1 MSIVASW
8 SGEGLVDGTPVDTS
22 TAGTGDAPFTT
33 VTPGAATVE
42 ASGLHGPRI
51 RIEQAAATEAQLVWG
66 TAVLGALSAHA
77 VRIYVELSAHPP
89 GNGRILAAHDA
100 SNVLQWWLDVTS
112 AGILRLRDPGGSA
125 KDTSAAALPVGVE
138 LRVEVVADG
147 AGAVTVAVYEGDST
161 APWDVLA
168 GTGFGTT
175 VQQLRIL
182 NPNTS
187 PTWPAVM
194 VDEVAVA
201 DTAAEIGPV
210 PPPPGPAPAF
220 PDAPLVVDVD
230 LKVGDTWERITP
242 DVYTAD
248 PITIERGRADE
259 AGEVA
264 PSKLSLTL
272 RNTAGKYSP
281 RNPRSTYFGLI
292 GRNTP
297 IRVRVDHAAL
307 PPAMTYAYLP
317 GLESHYLATPDAAA
331 LDLTDVVDVRI
342 EITPDS
348 WRPDMA
354 TLLATKMNPNT
365 GDDSWSFILRTTGEL
380 RFRWTADGTAS
391 TSASSNSTVPV
402 PADAGRLAVRCVFD
416 GTGAGTGGNR
426 SYTFYTADSID
437 GPWTQLGDVT
447 TGTGTG
453 AIYSGSAALEIGTG
467 MGGTR
472 GFFDAR
478 VFHGRV
484 HDFQLCDET
493 GAVVADPGISAGP
506 DLVGAEW
513 DGPDGL
519 PWTAYGSARIITG
532 GPAYRFH
539 GEVSEWPPRWSLGGH
554 RKTVPIQAAGIKRRL
569 GQGAAPI
576 QSPLRRSIPVTDGIM
591 AYWPMEDAGG
601 AFASAYAG
609 APSLLVTSGGS
620 TVAYG
625 VDEEFP
631 GSAPLPML
639 HAGRAVA
646 TVPAYVSPDGIHTV
660 LMVMHMAAEPEGTRQ
675 LLEIVTTGS
684 VRRWDVWYSVP
695 SHSLGMTAYDREG
708 NKVIT
713 DTVANVPADGVPQ
726 QLAVRLEQ
734 VGGDVWMTIVGLP
747 LGSDTTV
754 QWTATASGSTVGRI
768 TSVILGDPAD
778 LGETALGHLAVSTSV
793 LADVRAFT
801 RQVLGYPGETAGA
814 RLARLCD
821 EAGVPLQIIGQL
833 ADTAPMGPQRVDTLL
848 TLLEECAAADGGIL
862 GEARDEAGFLY
873 RSRASLYN
881 QDPALQLDYGAP
893 GLAAPFEPTDD
904 DQNVVNDVT
913 VTREGGS
920 SARAVLEAGPL
931 SVLPPEQG
939 GVGIYDDAVT
949 VNVATDEQLPHV
961 AGWLLHLGT
970 WDEARFP
977 NLGVKLH
984 KTPDRI
990 AAAAGMDFGD
1000 RATVAGMPPW
1010 LPPEDADTLVQGYA
1024 EVIEL
1029 LRWRIDCNATPA
1041 RPWRVWQLGVEG
1053 FDRLDTDGSELA
1065 DAVGAD
1071 DTVLT
1076 VASTAGPPWTTD
1088 PADWPL
1094 DLLIGGE
1101 RVTVTAVAGESSP
1114 QTFTVVRAVNGI
1126 SKPHP
1131 AGTEVTL
1138 ADPVVIAL

>member
-22 TAGTGDAPFTT
+22 TAGTGDTPFGT

-77 VRIYVELSAHPP
+77 VRVYVELSAYPP
-89 GNGRILAAHDA
+89 GNGRLLAAHDA

-125 KDTSAAALPVGVE
+125 KDTSAAALPTGVE

-147 AGAVTVAVYEGDST
+147 AGAVTVAVYEGDGT
-161 APWDVLA
+161 TPWDTLA

-175 VQQLRIL
+175 VEQLRIL

-187 PTWPAVM
+187 PTWPAVR
-194 VDEVAVA
+194 VARVAVA
-201 DTAAEIGPV
+201 DTADEIGPV
-210 PPPPGPAPAF
+210 PAPPEPVPVF
-220 PDAPLVVDVD
+220 PDAPLVVDVE
-230 LKVGDTWERITP
+230 LKVGDTWERISG

-259 AGEVA
+259 AGEVS

-272 RNTAGKYSP
+272 RNTGGKYSP
-281 RNPRSTYFGLI
+281 RNPRSPYFGLI

-297 IRVRVDHAAL
+297 IRVRVDHPDL
-307 PPAMTYAYLP
+307 PPSGTYAYMP
-317 GLESHYLATPDAAA
+317 GIPQHYIATPDTAA
-331 LDLTDVVDVRI
+331 LDIVGDLDVRL
-342 EITPDS
+342 EITPDA
-348 WRPDMA
+348 WRSAP
-354 TLLATKMNPNT
+354 TGQLLASKFVFS
-365 GDDSWSFILRTTGEL
+365 GDQQSWMFVRRTDGLLRL
-380 RFRWTADGTAS
+380 LWSPDGT
-391 TSASSNSTVPV
+391 SAARVGINSTEPV
-402 PADAGRLAVRCVFD
+402 PADSGRLAVRVTLDVDD
-416 GTGAGTGGNR
+416 GAAGHVI
-426 SYTFYTADSID
+426 TFYTAPGIA
-437 GPWTQLGDVT
+437 GPWTQLGDPIVRAGT
-447 TGTGTG
+447 TSVFASTAALMIGAADTGTP
-453 AIYSGSAALEIGTG
+453 
-467 MGGTR
+467 
-472 GFFDAR
+472 GFTDLHML
-478 VFHGRV
+478 HGKV
-484 HDFQLCDET
+484 HAFELRDGID
-493 GAVVADPGISAGP
+493 GPVVADPGISAGP
-506 DLVGAEW
+506 DVIGTEW

-519 PWTAYGSARIITG
+519 LWTAYGSARILTG

-539 GEVSEWPPRWSLGGH
+539 GEVSSWPPHWSLGGH
-554 RKTVPIQAAGIKRRL
+554 RQTVPIEAAGIKRRL
-569 GQGAAPI
+569 GQGAPPI
-576 QSPLRRSIPVTDGIM
+576 QSPLRRTIPSIPGIV
-591 AYWPMEDAGG
+591 AYWPMEDGG
-601 AFASAYAG
+601 GSFASAFSAG
-609 APSLLVTSGGS
+609 APLRVTSGGA
-620 TVAYG
+620 TIQYG
-625 VDEEFP
+625 TDSEFP
-631 GSAPLPML
+631 GSAPLPAL
-639 HAGRAVA
+639 GAARAVA
-646 TVPAYVSPDGIHTV
+646 SVPAYTPGDTNDV
-660 LMVMHMAAEPEGTRQ
+660 LLLMYMPSEPEGTRQ

-684 VRRWDVWYSVP
+684 ITRWDLWYSVP

-708 NKVIT
+708 NKVIA
-713 DTVANVPADGVPQ
+713 DTVANVPADGIAQ
-726 QLAVRLEQ
+726 QVAVRLEQ
-734 VGGDVWMTIVGLP
+734 AGADAWMTVVGLP
-747 LGSDTTV
+747 LGSDSTT
-754 QWTATASGSTVGRI
+754 QWTSVAAGRTVGRI
-768 TSVILGDPAD
+768 TSIIVGDPLGLGD
-778 LGETALGHLAVSTSV
+778 TVIGHLAVSRSV
-793 LADVRAFT
+793 FT
-801 RQVLGYPGETAGA
+801 GLGTFRPQALGYPGETAA
-814 RLARLCD
+814 DRLTRLCA
-821 EAGVPLQIIGQL
+821 ENNVPLQIVGQL

-873 RSRASLYN
+873 RTRASLYN
-881 QDPALQLDYGAP
+881 QPPALELEYGAP

-904 DQNVVNDVT
+904 DQQTRNDIT
-913 VTREGGS
+913 VTRVDGS
-920 SARAVLEAGPL
+920 SARATRETGPL
-931 SVLPPEQG
+931 SVLPPPD
-939 GVGIYDDAVT
+939 GVGRIDDSVT
-949 VNVATDEQLPHV
+949 VNVATDDQLPDI
-961 AGWLLHLGT
+961 AGWRLHLGT
-970 WDEARFP
+970 WDEARYP
-977 NLGVKLH
+977 ALGVKLH
-984 KTPDRI
+984 KRRDLL
-990 AAAAGMDFGD
+990 AAAASMDIGD

-1029 LRWRIDCNATPA
+1029 PRWRIDCNATPA